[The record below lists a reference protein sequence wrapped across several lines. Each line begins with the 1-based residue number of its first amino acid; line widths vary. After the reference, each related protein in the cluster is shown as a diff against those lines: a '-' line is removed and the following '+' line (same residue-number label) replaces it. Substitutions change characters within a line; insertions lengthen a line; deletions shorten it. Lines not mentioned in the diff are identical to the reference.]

1 MSCRP
6 CNAAAAGLTQATRL
20 WPNRSTA
27 SDGTCGDPAH
37 AARESDHNP
46 DSRGLA
52 HAFDLTHDP
61 AHGCDAHAQAEQI
74 RLRAKAGNER
84 RPKYIISNR
93 RIAQPETSWNW
104 VRYDG
109 DNPHEHHAHFSINTS
124 AENDVSP
131 WYQPAGGLSVADIGD
146 LLDAIR
152 NQGEMT
158 RDAIRNQGEKTR
170 DAIAQSSATQTAD
183 LRRVIWRAFGKTSKE
198 IDELEAALTAEEPP
212 VP

>member
-1 MSCRP
+1 M
-6 CNAAAAGLTQATRL
+6 
-20 WPNRSTA
+20 
-27 SDGTCGDPAH
+27 
-37 AARESDHNP
+37 
-46 DSRGLA
+46 
-52 HAFDLTHDP
+52 
-61 AHGCDAHAQAEQI
+61 
-74 RLRAKAGNER
+74 
-84 RPKYIISNR
+84 
-93 RIAQPETSWNW
+93 
-104 VRYDG
+104 
-109 DNPHEHHAHFSINTS
+109 
-124 AENDVSP
+124 
-131 WYQPAGGLSVADIGD
+131 ADIGD